1 MAAGVLG
8 SDLAS
13 APAAMTPELVKS
25 VGQAVSRGPAKA
37 VVAWLASTIGRS
49 MLLARIQS
57 GLVAVCLTVAGIGC
71 VWLFVSQRQGSG
83 PVAKPARG
91 IAVSTAKPVDAP
103 AGVDFFGD
111 PLPHGAVARLGTVRF
126 NHGTTIEQ
134 VAYSPDGRFL
144 ASLGVDGV
152 VRLWN
157 SSTGCEIRQVGPS
170 DERFASMS
178 FQPDGKTMNLEIR
191 QFWDGR
197 VPKVMQI
204 DVDSGPETRL
214 PSLPPAAPSLPGL
227 PSPFDLDVPE
237 PESGPSAIEGIQ
249 ERFVPLF
256 EGFPNALRRQ
266 LVVKGQE
273 QECYVESRDGLQ
285 WAMSDGTS
293 IRLFDMKTGVERW
306 KVAAGIITR
315 QLMFSYDGSML
326 ASAGTIRP
334 VQMADLKEPIEHPS
348 PPTSSVDLARH
359 IHSLSPR
366 RLAAISVWDVATGRL
381 TRQLAGHPGGVTDLV
396 FSPDGKTIASSGR
409 YENAIRV
416 WNMTDGSDRFA
427 EDSPQ
432 TPMSRI
438 AISPD
443 GETLVMGDA
452 LGTVRG
458 WNRAAVRPPRHIG
471 EHEFGVSGACFAP
484 DGKEV
489 LTCGFDMMCRWWDVA
504 TGRQIRCC
512 QINAL
517 ANRVSVSPDGQSV
530 IAGNCILE
538 FRTGELAVSLL

>member
-1 MAAGVLG
+1 
-8 SDLAS
+8 
-13 APAAMTPELVKS
+13 
-25 VGQAVSRGPAKA
+25 
-37 VVAWLASTIGRS
+37 
-49 MLLARIQS
+49 
-57 GLVAVCLTVAGIGC
+57 
-71 VWLFVSQRQGSG
+71 
-83 PVAKPARG
+83 
-91 IAVSTAKPVDAP
+91 
-103 AGVDFFGD
+103 
-111 PLPHGAVARLGTVRF
+111 
-126 NHGTTIEQ
+126 
-134 VAYSPDGRFL
+134 
-144 ASLGVDGV
+144 
-152 VRLWN
+152 
-157 SSTGCEIRQVGPS
+157 
-170 DERFASMS
+170 
-178 FQPDGKTMNLEIR
+178 MNLEIR

-359 IHSLSPR
+359 IHSLSPAPVSSDLSLGCCDWSANSPACGTSGRGYGPCILAGRQDDRFVRSIRKCDSRLEYDRRQRSLRR
-366 RLAAISVWDVATGRL
+366 RLAANSHE
-381 TRQLAGHPGGVTDLV
+381 Q
-396 FSPDGKTIASSGR
+396 
-409 YENAIRV
+409 
-416 WNMTDGSDRFA
+416 DRNFA
-427 EDSPQ
+427 
-432 TPMSRI
+432 
-438 AISPD
+438 
-443 GETLVMGDA
+443 
-452 LGTVRG
+452 
-458 WNRAAVRPPRHIG
+458 
-471 EHEFGVSGACFAP
+471 
-484 DGKEV
+484 
-489 LTCGFDMMCRWWDVA
+489 
-504 TGRQIRCC
+504 
-512 QINAL
+512 
-517 ANRVSVSPDGQSV
+517 
-530 IAGNCILE
+530 
-538 FRTGELAVSLL
+538 

>member
-1 MAAGVLG
+1 
-8 SDLAS
+8 
-13 APAAMTPELVKS
+13 
-25 VGQAVSRGPAKA
+25 
-37 VVAWLASTIGRS
+37 
-49 MLLARIQS
+49 
-57 GLVAVCLTVAGIGC
+57 
-71 VWLFVSQRQGSG
+71 
-83 PVAKPARG
+83 
-91 IAVSTAKPVDAP
+91 
-103 AGVDFFGD
+103 
-111 PLPHGAVARLGTVRF
+111 
-126 NHGTTIEQ
+126 
-134 VAYSPDGRFL
+134 
-144 ASLGVDGV
+144 
-152 VRLWN
+152 
-157 SSTGCEIRQVGPS
+157 
-170 DERFASMS
+170 
-178 FQPDGKTMNLEIR
+178 
-191 QFWDGR
+191 
-197 VPKVMQI
+197 
-204 DVDSGPETRL
+204 
-214 PSLPPAAPSLPGL
+214 
-227 PSPFDLDVPE
+227 
-237 PESGPSAIEGIQ
+237 
-249 ERFVPLF
+249 
-256 EGFPNALRRQ
+256 
-266 LVVKGQE
+266 
-273 QECYVESRDGLQ
+273 
-285 WAMSDGTS
+285 MSDGTS
-293 IRLFDMKTGVERW
+293 IRLFDMKTGVEGW

-471 EHEFGVSGACFAP
+471 EHEFGVSG
-484 DGKEV
+484 
-489 LTCGFDMMCRWWDVA
+489 T
-504 TGRQIRCC
+504 
-512 QINAL
+512 
-517 ANRVSVSPDGQSV
+517 
-530 IAGNCILE
+530 
-538 FRTGELAVSLL
+538 VSLPMGRRFSRAASI